1 MLHVMQVG
9 SARVIGHFSDA
20 GVYRKEKVML
30 PRSLQAP
37 SGQYMESSPKCPAAN
52 MTELHIQIS

>member
-1 MLHVMQVG
+1 MQVG